1 MQDVKGLWRSV
12 LGELEISVT
21 RGHYLTWLKPTYIV
35 SNEAGRV
42 VVGVPN
48 IFNKQWLE
56 NKYHSQIKEALAKLD
71 GQIHTGEDPGG
82 GKAGGAAR
90 APHRPRRQHEAGRAC
105 SGAQSRANEPAGRS
119 CAQDQ

>member
-71 GQIHTGEDPGG
+71 GQIHTGEYRVG
-82 GKAGGAAR
+82 GKAEGPAATATRPGG
-90 APHRPRRQHEAGRAC
+90 QTKT
-105 SGAQSRANEPAGRS
+105 
-119 CAQDQ
+119 